1 MFKIITWDYL
11 WLWDYETR
19 HTSTKLNMKL
29 GFLGAYAMIIELNA
43 NNEYNTKNIDFNLK
57 I

>member
-1 MFKIITWDYL
+1 
-11 WLWDYETR
+11 
-19 HTSTKLNMKL
+19 MKL